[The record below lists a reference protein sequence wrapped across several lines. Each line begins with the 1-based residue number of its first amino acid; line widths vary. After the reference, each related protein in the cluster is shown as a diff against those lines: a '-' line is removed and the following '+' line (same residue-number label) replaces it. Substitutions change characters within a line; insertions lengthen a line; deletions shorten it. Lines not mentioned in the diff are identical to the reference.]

1 LQFFWK
7 VNDANEEYDRVTPVF
22 VKQASG
28 SSLINLATVV
38 IVDPFQKPEITF
50 PYKKTVSVPENKFK
64 SKYFAKLTSKIH
76 NFILT
81 FYDN

>member
-1 LQFFWK
+1 M
-7 VNDANEEYDRVTPVF
+7 VDENEEYNRVTPHF
-22 VKQASG
+22 VKQISG
-28 SSLINLATVV
+28 SSLINLATAV
-38 IVDPFQKPEITF
+38 IVYPFQKPEITF

-64 SKYFAKLTSKIH
+64 SKYFVKLTSKIH